1 MIIGGL
7 EKLTL
12 LDFPDN
18 LAAIVFTQNCNFR
31 CHYCYNPML
40 VWPRTEKLSPDGK
53 NNKKD
58 QPFVKE
64 EDLFLFLK
72 ERKGKIDG
80 VVISGGEP
88 TLHSDLPQFI
98 KKIKDLGY
106 LVKLDTNGTNPVM
119 LANLIKDKLI
129 DYVAMDLK
137 ATFEKYEQT
146 VGVKVNLD
154 NLQKSVKIIL
164 SDSIPYEFRSTLV
177 PALHGE
183 ADIKKMGELIK
194 GANLWYLQKF
204 KPDADLINPEF
215 KKLPT
220 FKDKELKDLALIG
233 AKFVKKCQARI

>member
-18 LAAIVFTQNCNFR
+18 LATIVFTQNCNFR

-40 VWPRTEKLSPDGK
+40 VWPRTESLLPDGK

-58 QPFVKE
+58 HPLIKE

-98 KKIKDLGY
+98 QKIRDLGY

-119 LANLIKDKLI
+119 LASLIKDKLL
-129 DYVAMDLK
+129 DYIAMDIK
-137 ATFEKYEQT
+137 APLEKYEQT
-146 VGVKVNLD
+146 VGVKLNLE
-154 NLQKSVKIIL
+154 NLQKSVKMIL
-164 SDSIPYEFRSTLV
+164 SSPVAYEFRSTLV
-177 PALHGE
+177 PKLHGE
-183 ADIKKMGELIK
+183 EDIKKMGELIK
-194 GANLWYLQKF
+194 GADLWYLQKF

-220 FKDKELKDLALIG
+220 FKDQELKELALIG
-233 AKFVKKCQARI
+233 GEFVKKCQARI